1 MALRF
6 VAIDPETQNG
16 GSPTVWVDEDM
27 REIVIQGWSAGPEL
41 RERITATLTP
51 GQGVI
56 RIAARLTPMLRQACA
71 EAERFGA
78 DTFEAQP
85 DAGSLSVW
93 VDAQAREIVIQGW
106 AAGEELRER
115 VTATPAPNHLAGIP
129 DGEDVVRLP
138 ARLAPMLRKA
148 CDEADRLG

>member
-16 GSPTVWVDEDM
+16 GSPTVWVDED
-27 REIVIQGWSAGPEL
+27 V
-41 RERITATLTP
+41 
-51 GQGVI
+51 
-56 RIAARLTPMLRQACA
+56 
-71 EAERFGA
+71 
-78 DTFEAQP
+78 
-85 DAGSLSVW
+85 
-93 VDAQAREIVIQGW
+93 REIVIQGW

-115 VTATPAPNHLAGIP
+115 VTATPAPNHQAGIP

-138 ARLAPMLRKA
+138 ARLVPMLRKA

>member
-16 GSPTVWVDEDM
+16 GSPTVWVDEDV

-41 RERITATLTP
+41 RERITATLAP
-51 GQGVI
+51 RQEVI
-56 RIAARLTPMLRQACA
+56 RIAARLTPMLRRACE
-71 EAERFGA
+71 EAERLGA
-78 DTFEAQP
+78 DTEAQ
-85 DAGSLSVW
+85 DSGLLSVW

-115 VTATPAPNHLAGIP
+115 VTATPAPNHQAGIP

-138 ARLAPMLRKA
+138 ARLVPMLRKA

>member
-16 GSPTVWVDEDM
+16 GSPTVWVDEDVK
-27 REIVIQGWSAGPEL
+27 EIVIQGWAAGPQL
-41 RERITATLTP
+41 RERISATL
-51 GQGVI
+51 GRGEDVV
-56 RIAARLTPMLRQACA
+56 RIAARLSPMLRQACE
-71 EAERFGA
+71 EADRFGA
-78 DTFEAQP
+78 VGSEAQ
-85 DAGSLSVW
+85 DGGALGVW

-106 AAGEELRER
+106 AAGPELRER

-129 DGEDVVRLP
+129 RGEDVVRLP
-138 ARLAPMLRKA
+138 ARLIPTLRRA

>member
-1 MALRF
+1 MSLRF

-16 GSPTVWVDEDM
+16 GSPTVWVDEDVK
-27 REIVIQGWSAGPEL
+27 EIVIQGWSAGPEL
-41 RERITATLTP
+41 RERIAATMAP

-56 RIAARLTPMLRQACA
+56 RIAVRLTPMLRQACG
-71 EAERFGA
+71 EAERFGLGTPA
-78 DTFEAQP
+78 TKDT
-85 DAGSLSVW
+85 GVLSVW

-115 VTATPAPNHLAGIP
+115 VTATPAPNHLPGIP

-138 ARLAPMLRKA
+138 AHLVPALRKA